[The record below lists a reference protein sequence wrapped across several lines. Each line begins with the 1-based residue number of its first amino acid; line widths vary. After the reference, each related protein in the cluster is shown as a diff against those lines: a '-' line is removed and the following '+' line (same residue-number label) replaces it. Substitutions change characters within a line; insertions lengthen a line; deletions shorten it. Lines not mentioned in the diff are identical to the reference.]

1 MKSKALMV
9 MALCLIGSTFAL
21 AQRGE
26 GQRGGGGGGGRADQP
41 PPPLFTLAPD
51 IPGVVKGGTKVELIK
66 EGFNGAQGATQGP
79 DGSLLFTERMANK
92 ITKIDKDGNIT
103 TYMEETSA
111 TNSFSFDSKGR
122 AIGVQWMPP
131 GVAVLAPTKSQLA
144 DAFEGHGFGRAND
157 LTIDKKGGVYFT
169 DDLGFPDKM
178 IKPAVYYVKPAGGVI
193 MLANDIARP
202 NGLILSPDE
211 KTLYVIDTNGDA
223 LKAFDIQGD
232 GSGKNERTFATITE
246 GVRKTDTGGTN
257 SGADGG
263 AIDGAGRLY
272 VTTNAGVQVWNPKGE
287 HLGTI
292 PTPRPPQNLAFA
304 GPDKKT
310 LYILGGNAVYKVQ
323 MLAEGYKGRPK

>member
-1 MKSKALMV
+1 MKSKALIMV
-9 MALCLIGSTFAL
+9 ALCLLGSTL
-21 AQRGE
+21 ASGQRGE
-26 GQRGGGGGGGRADQP
+26 GQRGGGGGRGDQP
-41 PPPLFTLAPD
+41 PPPLFTIAPD

-66 EGFNGAQGATQGP
+66 EGFMGAQGATQGP

-92 ITKIDKDGNIT
+92 ITKIDKDGNIS
-103 TYMEETSA
+103 TYMEDTSA
-111 TNSFSFDSKGR
+111 TNSFSFDPKGR

-144 DAFEGHGFGRAND
+144 DTFEGHGFGRAND

-169 DDLGFPDKM
+169 DDLGFPEMM
-178 IKPAVYYVKPAGGVI
+178 IKPAVYYVKPAGGI
-193 MLANDIARP
+193 IKIADDIARP

-211 KTLYVIDTNGDA
+211 RTLYVLDTNTDK
-223 LKAFDIQGD
+223 LKAFDVQAD
-232 GSGKNERTFATITE
+232 GSAQNERNFATITD
-246 GVRKTDTGGTN
+246 GVRKTDAGAMA

-263 AIDGAGRLY
+263 AIDAAGRLY
-272 VTTNAGVQVWNPKGE
+272 VTSTAGVQVFSPKGE

-292 PTPRPPQNLAFA
+292 PTPRQSQNLAFA

-310 LYILGGNAVYKVQ
+310 LYVLGGNAVYKVQ

>member
-1 MKSKALMV
+1 MKSQALSV
-9 MALCLIGSTFAL
+9 IVLCLLGSTFAFG
-21 AQRGE
+21 QRGE
-26 GQRGGGGGGGRADQP
+26 GQRGGGGGRGDQP

-66 EGFNGAQGATQGP
+66 EGFMGAQGATQGP

-92 ITKIDKDGNIT
+92 ITKIDKDGNIS
-103 TYMEETSA
+103 TYMEDTSA

-144 DAFEGHGFGRAND
+144 DTFEGHGFGRAND

-169 DDLGFPDKM
+169 DDLGFPEMM
-178 IKPAVYYVKPAGGVI
+178 IKPAVYYVKPAGGI
-193 MLANDIARP
+193 IKIADDIGRP

-211 KTLYVIDTNGDA
+211 RTLYVLDTNGDA
-223 LKAFDIQGD
+223 LKAFDVQAD
-232 GSGKNERTFATITE
+232 GTARNERTFATMSE

-272 VTTNAGVQVWNPKGE
+272 VTSNAGVQVFSPKGE

-292 PTPRPPQNLAFA
+292 PTPRQSQNLAFA

-310 LYILGGNAVYKVQ
+310 LYVLGGNAVYKVQ